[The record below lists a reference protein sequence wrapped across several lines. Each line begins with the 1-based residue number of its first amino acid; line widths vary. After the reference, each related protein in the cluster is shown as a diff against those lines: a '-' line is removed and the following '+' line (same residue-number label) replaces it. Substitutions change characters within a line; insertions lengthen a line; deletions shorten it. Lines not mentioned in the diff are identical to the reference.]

1 MGTKAS
7 CRGPGIAAMDE
18 GGSPKRGNQAE
29 ERTGG
34 DDETQAAPKIYS
46 VSEFREPKPQTSQ
59 QQHGK
64 PRPFHGPVV
73 SSRVDRLLRVREMRR
88 SQSLNTL
95 QNAAAPATPR
105 DASDARGGPKEGF
118 ASLGNVREAAPG
130 SPSTSNPSPGSI
142 ATSGGA
148 PSGTSPLLPSP
159 NSKARR
165 QSDSES
171 LSLSHWLNSELGPRV
186 PSGVLDSRGSGSDL
200 INQIPSINRP
210 KSPIPVPGFPFAEGQ
225 QPIPGMGFG
234 GQQGHPELLGD
245 WRSFSAEKLVL
256 MGQESSVIGPN
267 LVNQELVRDKGMRIS
282 GPGHPA
288 LHPGVAGEDPMGFP
302 LNQGRAAV
310 AEGGVPDPVAGIS
323 GMMDAMD
330 AAGEQRILVVANRLP
345 LSAFKGI
352 GGDWKLQV
360 SPGGLVSALTCVE
373 GYSMTWVGW
382 PGQFIDEKDRES
394 LTEAFRKKE
403 CCPVYLDAD
412 TTDLFY
418 NGYCNSV
425 LWQLFHYI
433 ALQQE
438 GTLSETQ
445 TVQDQYEAYK
455 RANELFMQA
464 VMSQYQEGDI
474 VWVHDYHLM
483 LLPALLK
490 EERPDMKVGWF
501 LHTPFPSSEIFRT
514 LPQRNN
520 ILNGVLRADLVGF
533 HTYDYARHFVSS
545 CCRILG
551 LEGTLDGIE
560 NAHMGTITR
569 VAVFPIGIDPEKWI
583 NELDS
588 PSVQARI
595 LEMRG
600 QFSGR
605 KVLLGVDRLDMVKGI
620 PQKLLAFEK
629 FLEENPEWR
638 NHVLLVQI
646 AIPSRKDVPEYQKLT
661 SAVHEMVG
669 RINGRFGSLTQNPIH
684 FLDCSLDFHNLCA
697 LYAVTDVLVVSS
709 LRDGM
714 NLVSYEFVA
723 CQSKEFPG
731 VLVLSEFAGAA
742 QSLGAGAILSNP
754 YNVKELS
761 SAIVYALSM
770 SDSERQ
776 QRHRQN
782 FMHVKVHTAQAW
794 GETFISEL
802 HDTHV
807 EAALRTM
814 HIPPKLDA
822 LAISAAYKQS
832 KSRLI
837 VMGYN
842 ATLTTSAP
850 AQSNHHRQFD
860 QIRTLTQISEEVKT
874 FLSAMVSQ
882 PDTEVLVVSG
892 SERYKLE
899 RIFEGVNVWL
909 AAENGIFLKP
919 PFKEWKLVVENI
931 NLEWMESVQLVFDY
945 FCERTPRSYVDT
957 RETSL
962 VWNCKYADID
972 FGRNQM
978 RDMLQHLW
986 TGPIS
991 NAQVE
996 ILRGA
1001 KSVEARPLG
1010 VTKGG
1015 AVEKIMEE
1023 IVAAHPKFKPEFV
1036 FCAGHFM
1043 HRDEDIFGYFQG
1055 SVLSK
1060 DQESGSSRSV
1070 PSSPRYPS
1078 QQSADTAENS
1088 VQTLGDT
1095 FGCVPT
1101 HAVTCTVGRKHS
1113 LARNH
1118 LKSSEEIAKLLS
1130 SFIS

>member
-1 MGTKAS
+1 METGRELKSKDKNNEVSFRTPNELAPHVQLIGKTSGVQQSTTAS
-7 CRGPGIAAMDE
+7 VTQHHPPPAASSSAAKSSGGNARGP
-18 GGSPKRGNQAE
+18 PFTN
-29 ERTGG
+29 
-34 DDETQAAPKIYS
+34 
-46 VSEFREPKPQTSQ
+46 VST
-59 QQHGK
+59 
-64 PRPFHGPVV
+64 
-73 SSRVDRLLRVREMRR
+73 RVDRLLRERQMRR
-88 SQSLNTL
+88 SQSATTLGTLNTTSTP
-95 QNAAAPATPR
+95 ASMGAKPAPHSSTPH
-105 DASDARGGPKEGF
+105 GVG
-118 ASLGNVREAAPG
+118 
-130 SPSTSNPSPGSI
+130 
-142 ATSGGA
+142 
-148 PSGTSPLLPSP
+148 PSGTSLDTTHSHPSDSDMSTHMLRGREGQKGMSVAAGISGNASGGANP
-159 NSKARR
+159 AVNASANTSAMQHRARR

-171 LSLSHWLNSELGPRV
+171 EIMVRRLYAHG
-186 PSGVLDSRGSGSDL
+186 GSA
-200 INQIPSINRP
+200 
-210 KSPIPVPGFPFAEGQ
+210 KSPIPVPFPLPGGVEGITN
-225 QPIPGMGFG
+225 PHDSLHGFG
-234 GQQGHPELLGD
+234 GLGGTPELLGD
-245 WRSFSAEKLVL
+245 WRNLSADKLVL
-256 MGQESSVIGPN
+256 MGQES
-267 LVNQELVRDKGMRIS
+267 MT
-282 GPGHPA
+282 
-288 LHPGVAGEDPMGFP
+288 
-302 LNQGRAAV
+302 
-310 AEGGVPDPVAGIS
+310 PVGKSIRLGAAGIGTMQPPEVS
-323 GMMDAMD
+323 FQLPQGHAHTHRAEAPSVPPMSTTD
-330 AAGEQRILVVANRLP
+330 QRLLVVANRLP

-352 GGDWKLQV
+352 GGDWKLQR
-360 SPGGLVSALTCVE
+360 SSGGLVSALTSVE
-373 GYSMTWVGW
+373 GYKMTWVGW
-382 PGQFIDEKDRES
+382 PGQVIEEKERES
-394 LTEAFRKKE
+394 LTEAFRKEE
-403 CCPVYLDAD
+403 CCPVYLDEQ

-438 GTLSETQ
+438 TEVSESQ
-445 TVQDQYEAYK
+445 TVHDQYEAYK
-455 RANELFMQA
+455 RANQEFLKA
-464 VMSQYQEGDI
+464 VMSLYQEGDI

-490 EERPDMKVGWF
+490 EEMPNMKVGWF

-514 LPQRNN
+514 LPQRDD
-520 ILNGVLRADLVGF
+520 ILLGVLRADLVGF

-569 VAVFPIGIDPEKWI
+569 VAVFPIGIDPDGWI
-583 NELDS
+583 NELDT

-595 LEMRG
+595 LEMRR

-629 FLEENPEWR
+629 FLEDNPEWR

-661 SAVHEMVG
+661 SVVHEMVG
-669 RINGRFGSLTQNPIH
+669 RINGRYGSLMQNPIH

-723 CQSKEFPG
+723 CQSKDYPG

-742 QSLGAGAILSNP
+742 QSLGAGAILVNP
-754 YNVKELS
+754 YNADELS
-761 SAIVYALSM
+761 KAIAYALKM
-770 SDSERQ
+770 SDAERQ

-814 HIPPKLDA
+814 HIPPKLD
-822 LAISAAYKQS
+822 IIGVKEAYQAS

-874 FLSAMVSQ
+874 LLNHIASQ

-892 SERYKLE
+892 SERFKLE
-899 RIFEGVNVWL
+899 RIFEGINVWL

-919 PFKEWKLVVENI
+919 PSKEWDLVIENI
-931 NLEWMESVQLVFDY
+931 NLEWMESVQVVFDY

-972 FGRNQM
+972 FGRIQM

-996 ILRGA
+996 ILRGG

-1015 AVEKIMEE
+1015 AVRRIMQVMRDVVKE
-1023 IVAAHPKFKPEFV
+1023 PPQFCFV
-1036 FCAGHFM
+1036 AGHFM
-1043 HRDEDIFGYFQG
+1043 PRDEDIFEFFDQTDT
-1055 SVLSK
+1055 SV
-1060 DQESGSSRSV
+1060 ESGESFV
-1070 PSSPRYPS
+1070 K
-1078 QQSADTAENS
+1078 
-1088 VQTLGDT
+1088 T
-1095 FGCVPT
+1095 FGSQPQ
-1101 HAVTCTVGRKHS
+1101 HIITCTVGRKHS
-1113 LARNH
+1113 LAKKH
-1118 LKSSEEIAKLLS
+1118 LKSSVDIIRLLHTLAH
-1130 SFIS
+1130 

>member
-1 MGTKAS
+1 MTTTTTSPQVGGHTSPTPAGAAS
-7 CRGPGIAAMDE
+7 ANAGSQ
-18 GGSPKRGNQAE
+18 GGSQNQNQNQNQTTVVNI
-29 ERTGG
+29 RNF
-34 DDETQAAPKIYS
+34 S
-46 VSEFREPKPQTSQ
+46 NVST
-59 QQHGK
+59 
-64 PRPFHGPVV
+64 
-73 SSRVDRLLRVREMRR
+73 RVDRLLRERQMRR
-88 SQSLNTL
+88 SQSLGTL
-95 QNAAAPATPR
+95 YTAA
-105 DASDARGGPKEGF
+105 KQ
-118 ASLGNVREAAPG
+118 GNV
-130 SPSTSNPSPGSI
+130 
-142 ATSGGA
+142 SGGA
-148 PSGTSPLLPSP
+148 GGGGGGGGGGAGGAATLRPAGSVGGNTSLRRDSLEKQNEGVGVGGPGGGLQANQGLDGLTPQGLRSKEQKGTLSGAASSSPLGTVGQGQSP
-159 NSKARR
+159 LGGRKLRR

-171 LSLSHWLNSELGPRV
+171 LAMARGMHYQG
-186 PSGVLDSRGSGSDL
+186 GVGIQD
-200 INQIPSINRP
+200 
-210 KSPIPVPGFPFAEGQ
+210 PITMRKKTVSPVPVPFPFGEGH
-225 QPIPGMGFG
+225 PGGMGG
-234 GQQGHPELLGD
+234 IGAGMAPELLGD

-256 MGQESSVIGPN
+256 LGQGPETPAG
-267 LVNQELVRDKGMRIS
+267 QGMRIS
-282 GPGHPA
+282 GSAMSLLSEP
-288 LHPGVAGEDPMGFP
+288 DTFP
-302 LNQGRAAV
+302 LPQGHV
-310 AEGGVPDPVAGIS
+310 G
-323 GMMDAMD
+323 DAPNLAPRTTTD
-330 AAGEQRILVVANRLP
+330 QRLLIVANRLP

-352 GGDWKLQV
+352 EGDWKLQA
-360 SPGGLVSALTCVE
+360 SPGGLVSALTCLE
-373 GYSMTWVGW
+373 GCNMTWIGW
-382 PGQFIDEKDRES
+382 PGEFIDEMERES
-394 LTEAFRKKE
+394 LSKAFKKEE
-403 CCPVYLDAD
+403 CCPVYLDPD

-438 GTLSETQ
+438 GTLTETQ

-455 RANELFMQA
+455 RANEEFLKA

-490 EERPDMKVGWF
+490 EEVPNMKVGWF

-514 LPQRNN
+514 LPQRND
-520 ILNGVLRADLVGF
+520 ILTGVLRADLVGF

-560 NAHMGTITR
+560 NAHMGTLTR

-583 NELDS
+583 NELDT
-588 PSVQARI
+588 PGVQAKV
-595 LEMRG
+595 LEMRR

-629 FLEENPEWR
+629 FLEENPDWR

-646 AIPSRKDVPEYQKLT
+646 AIPSRKDVLEYQKLT
-661 SAVHEMVG
+661 SVVHEMVG

-723 CQSKEFPG
+723 CQSKDFPG

-754 YNVKELS
+754 YNVNELS
-761 SAIVYALSM
+761 SAIAYALKM
-770 SDSERQ
+770 GDSERQ

-814 HIPPKLDA
+814 HIPPKLDIKA
-822 LAISAAYKQS
+822 VGDAYRSS

-842 ATLTTSAP
+842 ATLTTTAP
-850 AQSNHHRQFD
+850 AQPNQHRQFD
-860 QIRTLTQISEEVKT
+860 QIRTLTQISPEVKSL
-874 FLSAMVSQ
+874 LSSIVAQ
-882 PDTEVLVVSG
+882 PETEVLVVSG
-892 SERYKLE
+892 SERHKLE
-899 RIFEGVNVWL
+899 RLFEGVDVWL

-919 PFKEWKLVVENI
+919 PLKEWELVVENV

-986 TGPIS
+986 TGSIS

-996 ILRGA
+996 ILRGGR
-1001 KSVEARPLG
+1001 SVEARPLG

-1015 AVEKIMEE
+1015 AVRRIMEKMHE
-1023 IVAAHPKFKPEFV
+1023 ATKMKPEMILV
-1036 FCAGHFM
+1036 AGHFM
-1043 HRDEDIFGYFQG
+1043 HRDEDIFSFFDETGKQG
-1055 SVLSK
+1055 TEEKEEVALV
-1060 DQESGSSRSV
+1060 DIFG
-1070 PSSPRYPS
+1070 
-1078 QQSADTAENS
+1078 
-1088 VQTLGDT
+1088 QTT
-1095 FGCVPT
+1095 KT
-1101 HAVTCTVGRKHS
+1101 IITCTVGRKHS
-1113 LARNH
+1113 TARAH
-1118 LKSSEEIAKLLS
+1118 LKSSSEVMELLHT
-1130 SFIS
+1130 FK

>member
-1 MGTKAS
+1 MNE
-7 CRGPGIAAMDE
+7 E
-18 GGSPKRGNQAE
+18 GGEEGGEGGTPVIYRIGENQAAE
-29 ERTGG
+29 M
-34 DDETQAAPKIYS
+34 P
-46 VSEFREPKPQTSQ
+46 PPPLPPQ
-59 QQHGK
+59 QQQQATTSHVG
-64 PRPFHGPVV
+64 PFSNV
-73 SSRVDRLLRVREMRR
+73 STRVDRLLRERQMRR
-88 SQSLNTL
+88 SQSLGTL
-95 QNAAAPATPR
+95 QNAAKR
-105 DASDARGGPKEGF
+105 EGGGGGGGGVGKDAA
-118 ASLGNVREAAPG
+118 
-130 SPSTSNPSPGSI
+130 SPGEG
-142 ATSGGA
+142 ATSLNRRNSGSGNEGMEGGLA
-148 PSGTSPLLPSP
+148 SGSGGTSAYLGAERGSTSPLKASPS
-159 NSKARR
+159 KRR
-165 QSDSES
+165 QSDSDS
-171 LSLSHWLNSELGPRV
+171 ISLSHRLNNQVGMGMVGAGGAGSSTNLAELSQLPLRTR
-186 PSGVLDSRGSGSDL
+186 S
-200 INQIPSINRP
+200 
-210 KSPIPVPGFPFAEGQ
+210 KSPMNLGGLAPKIGQRDALNFAPQ
-225 QPIPGMGFG
+225 KNSDSS
-234 GQQGHPELLGD
+234 LLGD
-245 WRSFSAEKLVL
+245 WRNFSADKLVL
-256 MGQESSVIGPN
+256 LGQETMN
-267 LVNQELVRDKGMRIS
+267 NELVKDKGMRIS
-282 GPGHPA
+282 GPGPLPMAVDPA
-288 LHPGVAGEDPMGFP
+288 HGVGVDPAQAQA
-302 LNQGRAAV
+302 L
-310 AEGGVPDPVAGIS
+310 S
-323 GMMDAMD
+323 GMMDS
-330 AAGEQRILVVANRLP
+330 GKEQRLIIVANRLP
-345 LSAFKGI
+345 FSAFKGLA
-352 GGDWKLQV
+352 GDWKLQV

-373 GYSMTWVGW
+373 GYSLTWVGW
-382 PGQFIDEKDRES
+382 PGQFIEETERES
-394 LTEAFRKKE
+394 LKEAFGKKD

-418 NGYCNSV
+418 NGYCNSI

-438 GTLSETQ
+438 GTLSETE

-455 RANELFMQA
+455 RANEEFMKA

-490 EERPDMKVGWF
+490 EEMPDMKVGWF

-514 LPQRNN
+514 LPQRDD
-520 ILNGVLRADLVGF
+520 ILMGVLRADLVGF

-569 VAVFPIGIDPEKWI
+569 VAVFPIGIDPDKWI
-583 NELDS
+583 NELDT

-638 NHVLLVQI
+638 SHVLLVQI
-646 AIPSRKDVPEYQKLT
+646 AVPSRKDVPEYQKLT
-661 SAVHEMVG
+661 SGVHEMVG

-697 LYAVTDVLVVSS
+697 LYSVTDVLVVSS

-723 CQSKEFPG
+723 CQSKESPG

-754 YNVKELS
+754 YNVNELS
-761 SAIVYALSM
+761 NAIAYALKM
-770 SDSERQ
+770 SDGERQ

-802 HDTHV
+802 HDTHI

-814 HIPPKLDA
+814 HIPPKLNIFT
-822 LAISAAYKQS
+822 LADHYRTS

-842 ATLTTSAP
+842 ATLTTSANP
-850 AQSNHHRQFD
+850 KAQANHHHKFD
-860 QIRTLTQISEEVKT
+860 QIRTLTQISEEVKSY
-874 FLSAMVSQ
+874 LSSIVSQ

-919 PFKEWKLVVENI
+919 PFKEWELVLENV

-986 TGPIS
+986 TGSIS

-1015 AVEKIMEE
+1015 TVQRIIQAISQATS
-1023 IVAAHPKFKPEFV
+1023 IKPDFIL
-1036 FCAGHFM
+1036 CAGHFM
-1043 HRDEDIFGYFQG
+1043 HRDEDLFSYFD
-1055 SVLSK
+1055 K
-1060 DQESGSSRSV
+1060 PTEEF
-1070 PSSPRYPS
+1070 
-1078 QQSADTAENS
+1078 AEGLP
-1088 VQTLGDT
+1088 TLAAT
-1095 FGCVPT
+1095 FGGCPKHIT
-1101 HAVTCTVGRKHS
+1101 TCTVGRKHS
-1113 LARNH
+1113 LAKHH
-1118 LKSSEEIAKLLS
+1118 LKSSLDIADLLGLFVKNHS
-1130 SFIS
+1130 

>member
-1 MGTKAS
+1 MKGKTEEPGTHGGG
-7 CRGPGIAAMDE
+7 RGEGHNEDGITIHEHGDHSGIMPPPNVFRVPEYKPPDHLAGVAQQQQQPAMTTPTGQ
-18 GGSPKRGNQAE
+18 GGFPNHV
-29 ERTGG
+29 
-34 DDETQAAPKIYS
+34 S
-46 VSEFREPKPQTSQ
+46 VST
-59 QQHGK
+59 
-64 PRPFHGPVV
+64 
-73 SSRVDRLLRVREMRR
+73 RVDRLLRERQMRR
-88 SQSLNTL
+88 SQSLGTL
-95 QNAAAPATPR
+95 QSAGKPGAAGSKDEKAQSPAGEADRGVRRHSGNDEATTTSS
-105 DASDARGGPKEGF
+105 ASMADDGSREVSAILQGQQKQG
-118 ASLGNVREAAPG
+118 ASPLH
-130 SPSTSNPSPGSI
+130 PSPGK
-142 ATSGGA
+142 
-148 PSGTSPLLPSP
+148 P
-159 NSKARR
+159 RR

-171 LSLSHWLNSELGPRV
+171 VSISHRLSSGLSPNPLAMDGAASSQNPLRS
-186 PSGVLDSRGSGSDL
+186 
-200 INQIPSINRP
+200 
-210 KSPIPVPGFPFAEGQ
+210 KSPLSSVIGVKHSHSQPSQLNFGQ
-225 QPIPGMGFG
+225 PAR
-234 GQQGHPELLGD
+234 EDSSLLGD
-245 WRSFSAEKLVL
+245 WRNFSADKLVL
-256 MGQESSVIGPN
+256 LGQETMN
-267 LVNQELVRDKGMRIS
+267 MQQNQELVRDKGMRIS
-282 GPGHPA
+282 GPGLSLQQAPLVAAKALDPA
-288 LHPGVAGEDPMGFP
+288 H
-302 LNQGRAAV
+302 RAL
-310 AEGGVPDPVAGIS
+310 S
-323 GMMDAMD
+323 GMMQDQCAK
-330 AAGEQRILVVANRLP
+330 EQRLIVVANRLP

-382 PGQFIDEKDRES
+382 PGQYIEEGERDS
-394 LTEAFRKKE
+394 LREAFAKKD
-403 CCPVYLDAD
+403 CCPVYLDEK

-445 TVQDQYEAYK
+445 TVQDQYDAYK
-455 RANELFMQA
+455 AANEMFMKA
-464 VMSQYQEGDI
+464 VMTEYQEGDI

-483 LLPALLK
+483 LLPQLLK
-490 EERPDMKVGWF
+490 EEVPEMKVGWF

-514 LPQRNN
+514 LPQRND
-520 ILNGVLRADLVGF
+520 ILMGVLRADLVGF

-583 NELDS
+583 NELDT

-600 QFSGR
+600 QFQGR

-661 SAVHEMVG
+661 SGVHEMVG

-697 LYAVTDVLVVSS
+697 LYAVTDVLVVAS

-714 NLVSYEFVA
+714 NLVSYEYVA
-723 CQSKEFPG
+723 CQNKEFPG

-754 YNVKELS
+754 YNVNELS
-761 SAIVYALSM
+761 SAIAYALKM
-770 SDSERQ
+770 SDQERQ

-802 HDTHV
+802 HDTHI

-814 HIPPKLDA
+814 HIPPKLDTS
-822 LAISAAYKQS
+822 LVTDSYRRS
-832 KSRLI
+832 KSRLV

-842 ATLTTSAP
+842 ATLTTSANP
-850 AQSNHHRQFD
+850 KAQSNRQFD
-860 QIRTLTQISEEVKT
+860 QIRTLTQVSAEVKEY
-874 FLSAMVSQ
+874 LRAIVAREN
-882 PDTEVLVVSG
+882 TEVLVVSG

-899 RIFEGVNVWL
+899 RIFEGVEGVWL

-919 PFKEWKLVVENI
+919 PRKDWSLVVENI

-986 TGPIS
+986 TGSIS

-1015 AVEKIMEE
+1015 AVQRIMQV
-1023 IVAAHPKFKPEFV
+1023 IANDTGIRPDFI

-1043 HRDEDIFGYFQG
+1043 PRDEDIFTYFDKPEEELMEG
-1055 SVLSK
+1055 LAPLASTF
-1060 DQESGSSRSV
+1060 EGV
-1070 PSSPRYPS
+1070 P
-1078 QQSADTAENS
+1078 ATI
-1088 VQTLGDT
+1088 T
-1095 FGCVPT
+1095 
-1101 HAVTCTVGRKHS
+1101 TCTVGRKHS
-1113 LARNH
+1113 LAKNH
-1118 LKSSEEIAKLLS
+1118 LKGSGEIAELLNL
-1130 SFIS
+1130 FIT